1 MLEDLELMMLKA
13 ERWLSFVER
22 PHMWQYRVTIR
33 ECLHLITFYDILL
46 YIENKY

>member
-22 PHMWQYRVTIR
+22 PHM
-33 ECLHLITFYDILL
+33 
-46 YIENKY
+46 